1 MTTALELTGVGK
13 RFTKYEDTPTL
24 LGSALRI
31 RPTTRREKLW
41 AVRGVDVAIPEGEA
55 FGVIGRNGSGKTTLM
70 SLMAGVTA
78 PSEGAVRV
86 WGRVAPLI
94 SVGVGFHR
102 ELTGRENIYVNG
114 MILGMSRRQVD
125 QRVEA
130 IIDFAEI
137 GPFIDTPV
145 KFYSSG
151 MYVRLGFSVAVH
163 SEPDILVVDE
173 VLAVGD
179 FAFQLK
185 CASRIDEIRA
195 QGTTAVLV
203 SHNLGAV
210 RHMCDRVM
218 LLDGGCVRYLGDP
231 AEAIAQF
238 HDLLTGEP
246 VDPSQ
251 GRPGERPMDTGV
263 LEILSSDIAVD
274 GVPGLHVESGQETE
288 LRVRV
293 LPLVDADDLVF
304 GFSIASQGGVT
315 VYADSMALTGM
326 GSLRCGE
333 ERVLTAR
340 FPANLP
346 TGSYAAI
353 ASVIRNDYE
362 TPVTVGRPVHFFVT
376 GRHTVSG
383 LADLGATFSSEP
395 DPGPGSLSA
404 VAEGTS
410 SH

>member
-326 GSLRCGE
+326 GSLRRGE
-333 ERVLTAR
+333 ERVLAAR